1 MYNSLKDQSTKWS
14 TIHGGLM
21 TAWSTND
28 LQNDVQFTEGWS
40 TNGEGTELQNDVQ
53 LQEGLI
59 YKWESQCINA
69 SGDDV
74 QITGNLA
81 HLLITGN

>member
-1 MYNSLKDQSTKWS
+1 MIYNSRRADVQMIYKTMYNSLRDWS
-14 TIHGGLM
+14 T
-21 TAWSTND
+21 
-28 LQNDVQFTEGWS
+28 NDVQFTEGWS

-74 QITGNLA
+74 QITGDLA